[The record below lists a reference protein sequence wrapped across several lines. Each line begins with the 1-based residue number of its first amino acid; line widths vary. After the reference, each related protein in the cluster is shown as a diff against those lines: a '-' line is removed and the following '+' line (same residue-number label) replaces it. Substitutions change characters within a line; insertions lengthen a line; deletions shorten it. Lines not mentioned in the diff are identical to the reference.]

1 MIYPKSKVTVSAL
14 TVTTEITEEDEGDPR
29 IMEVSLHDDEA
40 PGLITITDKNK
51 DNSSIAFF
59 VEQWQSIRGAVDQL
73 AGCARTHDEVIGIAP
88 DRKPDA
94 WQGVHD
100 KTDLYYQKPVQG
112 DVRPLYATLSAE
124 TREEVIRE
132 VVKDDGG
139 LEMALAQAAA
149 IIERLNRERS
159 QIKHGLQG
167 LVDYLGDAERANSH
181 PAPRAAAVIALRHA
195 FNSAATILKAMHEA
209 ECRMDPRK

>member
-14 TVTTEITEEDEGDPR
+14 TVNTEITEEDEGDPR

-51 DNSSIAFF
+51 DDSSIAFF
-59 VEQWQSIRGAVDQL
+59 VEQWPSIRGAVDQL

-132 VVKDDGG
+132 VVKDGG
-139 LEMALAQAAA
+139 GAEMALAEAAA
-149 IIERLNRERS
+149 YIGRLQSQKRQTQHGIESLRDHLRE
-159 QIKHGLQG
+159 H
-167 LVDYLGDAERANSH
+167 AEREGQPH
-181 PAPRAAAVIALRHA
+181 RFFYEMCGTLLREMA
-195 FNSAATILKAMHEA
+195 ES
-209 ECRMDPRK
+209 ECRMDPNK

>member
-1 MIYPKSKVTVSAL
+1 MSIYPKSKVTVSAM

-29 IMEVSLHDDEA
+29 IVEVSLHDDEA

-51 DNSSIAFF
+51 DDSSIAFF
-59 VEQWQSIRGAVDQL
+59 VEQWPSIRGAVDQL
-73 AGCARTHDEVIGIAP
+73 AGCARTHDEVMGIAP

-124 TREEVIRE
+124 TREAVIRE
-132 VVKDDGG
+132 VVKNDGG
-139 LEMALAQAAA
+139 AEMALAQAAEM
-149 IIERLNRERS
+149 IERMQRERS
-159 QIKHGLQG
+159 QILHGLNG
-167 LVDYLGDAERANSH
+167 LLNYLRAEPKTEHCDYAKA
-181 PAPRAAAVIALRHA
+181 ALRHA
-195 FNSAATILKAMHEA
+195 FNCIGNIVAEMHKSDTRTE
-209 ECRMDPRK
+209 RKE

>member
-1 MIYPKSKVTVSAL
+1 MIDWTKWKLVPVEPNAAMVEAGISA
-14 TVTTEITEEDEGDPR
+14 I
-29 IMEVSLHDDEA
+29 
-40 PGLITITDKNK
+40 K
-51 DNSSIAFF
+51 
-59 VEQWQSIRGAVDQL
+59 Q
-73 AGCARTHDEVIGIAP
+73 AP
-88 DRKPDA
+88 DVGGICAEYTAEAYDA
-94 WQGVHD
+94 Y
-100 KTDLYYQKPVQG
+100 TAMLAAAPPAPVG
-112 DVRPLYATLSAE
+112 RPLCATLSAE

-209 ECRMDPRK
+209 ECRMDQRK

>member
-73 AGCARTHDEVIGIAP
+73 AGCARTHDEMMG
-88 DRKPDA
+88 KP
-94 WQGVHD
+94 
-100 KTDLYYQKPVQG
+100 
-112 DVRPLYATLSAE
+112 
-124 TREEVIRE
+124 RESS
-132 VVKDDGG
+132 DGG
-139 LEMALAQAAA
+139 AEMALSQAAA
-149 IIERLNRERS
+149 MIERLNRERS

-167 LVDYLGDAERANSH
+167 LVDYLCEAYQANSRL
-181 PAPRAAAVIALRHA
+181 APCEAAVVALRHS
-195 FNSAATILKAMHEA
+195 FNSAATILKAMHES